1 MGEGELERTFYTP
14 LSKNRITPNTSH
26 NKTDEPDVLTVFILF
41 LPAARQRHRIL
52 ILALFLI
59 CIQRLGGGIVSRCE
73 PHDTFDKLAGDV
85 DGARTAK
92 LIDPIQIIVFNLEPS
107 LLFPRPHYSLTW
119 APASINQGC
128 QWLAERVA
136 VSSSSLPQQDVV
148 IIVRLRV
155 SLYTKP

>member
-1 MGEGELERTFYTP
+1 MYELFF
-14 LSKNRITPNTSH
+14 L
-26 NKTDEPDVLTVFILF
+26 FF
-41 LPAARQRHRIL
+41 LPAVRQRHQIF
-52 ILALFLI
+52 ILALFLF
-59 CIQRLGGGIVSRCE
+59 CFQRLGGGIVSRCE

-128 QWLAERVA
+128 QWLAERVV
-136 VSSSSLPQQDVV
+136 VSSSSLPQQGMV
-148 IIVRLRV
+148 IIARLRV
-155 SLYTKP
+155 SLYTEP

>member
-1 MGEGELERTFYTP
+1 MYELFFF
-14 LSKNRITPNTSH
+14 
-26 NKTDEPDVLTVFILF
+26 FIL
-41 LPAARQRHRIL
+41 PALRQP
-52 ILALFLI
+52 ALFLI
-59 CIQRLGGGIVSRCE
+59 CFQRLGGGIVSRCE

-128 QWLAERVA
+128 QWLAERVV
-136 VSSSSLPQQDVV
+136 VSSGSLPQQGLV
-148 IIVRLRV
+148 IIASLRV
-155 SLYTKP
+155 S

>member
-1 MGEGELERTFYTP
+1 M
-14 LSKNRITPNTSH
+14 NRISPNTSH
-26 NKTDEPDVLTVFILF
+26 NYTDEPDVRTFFPFF
-41 LPAARQRHRIL
+41 LPAVRQRHQIIIL
-52 ILALFLI
+52 ELFLF
-59 CIQRLGGGIVSRCE
+59 CFQRLGGGIVSRCE

-128 QWLAERVA
+128 QWLAERVV
-136 VSSSSLPQQDVV
+136 VSSGSLPQQGLV
-148 IIVRLRV
+148 IISRLRV
-155 SLYTKP
+155 SLYTEPL

>member
-1 MGEGELERTFYTP
+1 MRQW
-14 LSKNRITPNTSH
+14 
-26 NKTDEPDVLTVFILF
+26 DQVFILV
-41 LPAARQRHRIL
+41 
-52 ILALFLI
+52 LFLN
-59 CIQRLGGGIVSRCE
+59 CFQHLGGGIVSRCE

-128 QWLAERVA
+128 QWLAERVV

-148 IIVRLRV
+148 IIARLRV
-155 SLYTKP
+155 SLYTEP

>member
-1 MGEGELERTFYTP
+1 M
-14 LSKNRITPNTSH
+14 NRITANTSH
-26 NKTDEPDVLTVFILF
+26 NYTDEPNVRTFLLF
-41 LPAARQRHRIL
+41 FYKQWDNSTKSSY
-52 ILALFLI
+52 FLI
-59 CIQRLGGGIVSRCE
+59 CFQRLGGGIVSRCE

-128 QWLAERVA
+128 QLLAERVA

-148 IIVRLRV
+148 IIARLRV
-155 SLYTKP
+155 SLYTEP